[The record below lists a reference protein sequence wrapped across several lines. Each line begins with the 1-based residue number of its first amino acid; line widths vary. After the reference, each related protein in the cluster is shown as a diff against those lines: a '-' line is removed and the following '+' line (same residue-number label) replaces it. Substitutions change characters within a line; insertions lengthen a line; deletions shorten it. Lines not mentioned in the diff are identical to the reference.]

1 MDNIRVLKSILRIF
15 EMVFG
20 LKINYAKSQFGCMGK
35 SEVWYR
41 EAALFLNCG
50 QLDIPFSY
58 LGIPPIISK
67 FELKLS
73 KWKQKS
79 LSMGGRI
86 TLINYVL
93 TMLPIYLL
101 SFFRVPKKVVHKLV
115 SIQRNFLWGGGSEV
129 TKIAWVNW
137 DTIFLPKNKGGL
149 GIKDLSKFNEV
160 LLGKWVWDLANN
172 QDQFWARILMSKY
185 GGWNALCYG
194 RNRDDSSPWWK
205 DLRYVFQQH
214 HGNCIFNNLKW
225 KWREDDLSLQD
236 KYPTLYQVSTQQNHT
251 INSMGL
257 LIGSRWEWKVQWRR
271 HFFDHEIDTMAA
283 FMADIEG
290 GADPAGYYSTKLAYN
305 LLKAEGNSISEDSN
319 YKIIWRLKI
328 PQEQNRLPTRDN
340 LRRRHVELPS
350 YNCPLCDQ
358 DEETAGHIMYSC
370 RKTRHLW
377 WESLRW
383 ANRVGPFPIEPK
395 CHFLQFS
402 QWSGKSN
409 VDNRWKAFRIALSM
423 TIWKHR
429 NALVFNNQNFSTI
442 KVMDEAL
449 FHTWSWINCM
459 EKDFHTHFNQW
470 STCLKEEMS

>member
-1 MDNIRVLKSILRIF
+1 MYSPFILNKNTTPQLRL
-15 EMVFG
+15 VSG

-35 SEVWYR
+35 SEVWCR

-58 LGIPPIISK
+58 LGIPVGTTSKSWNVWQPIISK

-194 RNRDDSSPWWK
+194 RNRADSSPWWK
-205 DLRYVFQQH
+205 DLRYVFQ
-214 HGNCIFNNLKW
+214 
-225 KWREDDLSLQD
+225 
-236 KYPTLYQVSTQQNHT
+236 
-251 INSMGL
+251 
-257 LIGSRWEWKVQWRR
+257 
-271 HFFDHEIDTMAA
+271 
-283 FMADIEG
+283 
-290 GADPAGYYSTKLAYN
+290 
-305 LLKAEGNSISEDSN
+305 
-319 YKIIWRLKI
+319 
-328 PQEQNRLPTRDN
+328 
-340 LRRRHVELPS
+340 
-350 YNCPLCDQ
+350 
-358 DEETAGHIMYSC
+358 
-370 RKTRHLW
+370 
-377 WESLRW
+377 
-383 ANRVGPFPIEPK
+383 
-395 CHFLQFS
+395 
-402 QWSGKSN
+402 
-409 VDNRWKAFRIALSM
+409 
-423 TIWKHR
+423 
-429 NALVFNNQNFSTI
+429 
-442 KVMDEAL
+442 
-449 FHTWSWINCM
+449 
-459 EKDFHTHFNQW
+459 
-470 STCLKEEMS
+470 